1 MNRIDLIILGI
12 IVLFVLLGYRKG
24 LVRSVLSLVQ
34 YILIVF
40 FSFQL
45 TKPVAELL
53 ITHVHLDEKLFG
65 WIYNSAETVESQIY
79 LLNDEM
85 IQMFVG
91 RIINVIAFVLVFIVL
106 KIGFRFLI
114 TILNQVCQLPI
125 LNLVNRLGGILFGGI
140 QGILIVYIF
149 ITLLN
154 WLPMESLV
162 PTKEALA
169 NSLIGNEI
177 NYYVPA
183 VTSEII
189 DNVNIKG
196 VAKFGE
202 A

>member
-12 IVLFVLLGYRKG
+12 IALFVLLGYRKG

-34 YILIVF
+34 YILIIF

-53 ITHVHLDEKLFG
+53 IQQVHLDERLLG
-65 WIYNSAETVESQIY
+65 WIYNSTENQIY

-91 RIINVIAFVLVFIVL
+91 RIINVIAFILMFIVL

-114 TILNQVCQLPI
+114 AILNQVCQLPI
-125 LNLVNRLGGILFGGI
+125 LNLVNRFGGILFGGI

-154 WLPMESLV
+154 WMPMESL
-162 PTKEALA
+162 TAMKLELA
-169 NSLIGNEI
+169 NSLIGNKI
-177 NYYVPA
+177 NYCVPA
-183 VTSEII
+183 VAAEII